1 MIDDPAYKLE
11 EEVTSTPIGEHP
23 AEFLLVNSEES
34 KVPVVAQMKY
44 LDGNFRSLHLGL
56 FSKSKF
62 RLQ

>member
-11 EEVTSTPIGEHP
+11 EEVTSAPIGAHP
-23 AEFLLVNSEES
+23 AEFLLAQYSEES

-44 LDGNFRSLHLGL
+44 LDGDFRDLGL
-56 FSKSKF
+56 FSTSKF